1 MGLKRLAGML
11 AVAGVLLTTAGVT
24 AAAADD
30 QELAKSQIFPD
41 VQITGAGATF
51 PCNYIEQARADA
63 SKQGLKITY
72 QCIGSGGG
80 RSAFI
85 SGTVDFA
92 GSDVPLSGAEQGQLA
107 GTKYVQF
114 AYVGGGIAL
123 GYNPGSGIP
132 NNIRLSADS
141 IGKIFSGKI
150 VKWNDPQLVGEN
162 PGQTLP
168 DLAIRVA
175 VRSDSSGTTNGFTSF
190 MSQTSSSWPGGTRNV
205 FNSPPLSS
213 FPGLLAA
220 NGNDG
225 VANAV
230 RDNPGMI
237 GYVELSFARER
248 KLNIAAV
255 GVPSGFFLPD
265 SSSVNKALGAARLN
279 GDGSVTP
286 DFNSA
291 PGYPISV
298 VTYLLVRQ
306 DNKDPQKASNLR
318 AFSDLLL
325 ANNSKADALA
335 YAPIAATFV
344 DYANSQIPLIGP
356 GGQQT
361 PTTTTTVAP
370 STTAA
375 PATTSAP
382 AATSAPTTAPPATV
396 AQATV
401 APTTPTTGS
410 TSAPLVALGLA
421 LVAAGA
427 GLALISR
434 RRMAT
439 G

>member
-1 MGLKRLAGML
+1 MRLKRLAGAL
-11 AVAGVLLTTAGVT
+11 AIVGVLLTTAGVT

-41 VQITGAGATF
+41 IQITGAGATF

-63 SKQGLKITY
+63 AKQGLKVTY

-85 SGTVDFA
+85 AGTVDFA
-92 GSDVPLSGAEQGQLA
+92 GSDVPLSADEQNKLS

-114 AYVGGGIAL
+114 AYVGGGITL

-132 NNIRLSADS
+132 NNIKLSADS

-150 VKWNDPQLVGEN
+150 VKWNDAQLLSEN
-162 PGQTLP
+162 PGASLP

-175 VRSDSSGTTNGFTSF
+175 VRSDSSGTSNGFTTF

-205 FNSPPLSS
+205 FNSPPLPN

-237 GYVELSFARER
+237 GYMELSFARER

-255 GVPSGFFLPD
+255 GVPNGFFLPD
-265 SSSVNKALGAARLN
+265 SSSVSKTIAAARLN
-279 GDGSVTP
+279 GDGSATV
-286 DFNSA
+286 DFNNA

-306 DNKDPQKASNLR
+306 DNKDPKKASNLR
-318 AFSDLLL
+318 AFAQLLL
-325 ANNSKADALA
+325 SNNSKADALA
-335 YAPIAATFV
+335 YAPLGSSFV
-344 DYANSQIPLIGP
+344 SYANQQIPLIGP
-356 GGQQT
+356 GGDQ
-361 PTTTTTVAP
+361 PVTTTTTTTTAP

-375 PATTSAP
+375 AGTTTPPTTAP
-382 AATSAPTTAPPATV
+382 ATTAPPAT
-396 AQATV
+396 A
-401 APTTPTTGS
+401 APATTPTTGT
-410 TSAPLVALGLA
+410 TSGPLVALGLSL
-421 LVAAGA
+421 LVAGL
-427 GLALISR
+427 GLALLSR
-434 RRMAT
+434 RRFST
-439 G
+439 S

>member
-1 MGLKRLAGML
+1 MRLKRLAGAL
-11 AVAGVLLTTAGVT
+11 AIVGVLLTTAGVT

-41 VQITGAGATF
+41 IQITGAGATF

-63 SKQGLKITY
+63 AKQGLKVTY

-85 SGTVDFA
+85 AGTVDFA
-92 GSDVPLSGAEQGQLA
+92 GSDVPLSAAEQNQLS
-107 GTKYVQF
+107 GKPYVQF
-114 AYVGGGIAL
+114 AYVGGGITL

-132 NNIRLSADS
+132 NNIKLSADS

-150 VKWNDPQLVGEN
+150 VKWNDPQLQSEN
-162 PGQTLP
+162 PGATLP
-168 DLAIRVA
+168 DLAVRVA
-175 VRSDSSGTTNGFTSF
+175 VRSDSSGTSNGFTTF
-190 MSQTSSSWPGGTRNV
+190 MSQTSTSWTGGTRNV
-205 FNSPPLSS
+205 FNSPPISN

-237 GYVELSFARER
+237 GYMELSFARER

-255 GVPSGFFLPD
+255 GVPKGYFLPD
-265 SSSVNKALGAARLN
+265 ASSVNTAISAARVN
-279 GDGSVTP
+279 GDGSLTL
-286 DFNSA
+286 DFNNS

-318 AFSDLLL
+318 AWADLLL
-325 ANNSKADALA
+325 ANNAKADSLA
-335 YAPIAATFV
+335 YAPLSSSFV
-344 DYANSQIPLIGP
+344 DFANQQIPLIGP
-356 GGQQT
+356 GGQT
-361 PTTTTTVAP
+361 PATTTTTTAAP
-370 STTAA
+370 STTSA

-382 AATSAPTTAPPATV
+382 TTAPATTAPPAT
-396 AQATV
+396 A
-401 APTTPTTGS
+401 APATTPTTGS
-410 TSAPLVALGLA
+410 ESGPLIAVGLAFLAAGLGLA
-421 LVAAGA
+421 LLG
-427 GLALISR
+427 R
-434 RRMAT
+434 RRLSST
-439 G
+439 P